1 MKEAGWKE
9 QRPMRYDE
17 HFHTGYLMGVFDLFH
32 TGHLNLIERA
42 KEHCD
47 LLIVGVLSDE
57 IVYEQKGAYPV
68 IPLDDRLRI
77 LSACRYVDKAVPVT
91 DPGLSKVAEWNR
103 LHFDCLFSGNDHEGN
118 EMWEY
123 ERKELEKRGATI
135 RFFSYTGGIST
146 SLIKEKIRN
155 DPQNAAK

>member
-1 MKEAGWKE
+1 
-9 QRPMRYDE
+9 MRYDE

-68 IPLDDRLRI
+68 EVDEEAINALGVGFVKADILNETDVIRHDPDKLSRSVMQMVYRLQP
-77 LSACRYVDKAVPVT
+77 SALK
-91 DPGLSKVAEWNR
+91 G
-103 LHFDCLFSGNDHEGN
+103 FDVKNH
-118 EMWEY
+118 
-123 ERKELEKRGATI
+123 
-135 RFFSYTGGIST
+135 
-146 SLIKEKIRN
+146 
-155 DPQNAAK
+155 